1 MLAISVL
8 AASLAFAEPVNP
20 KIIER
25 YKEML
30 AANPAEG
37 VALERLWK
45 AAVEGGTT
53 DALIVEY
60 QRATNFAGDMIR
72 GHLLRKAGRDEDAA
86 DAFASAAAK
95 DKRSPLPFLALAR
108 LESDRTR
115 PRDAANSLEKAVS
128 LLEKN
133 DARMPET
140 LMQLGA
146 AWLAADAPTKAAEA
160 WERTAALAPDD
171 LDLRRRLATTYAEN
185 HLPEPAL
192 RHLNVLVQKAPPAER
207 AAALQQVAKLHS
219 AAGKNAEAMEA
230 LERAVAFT
238 APGNWLRAELLG
250 QLIRLAQR
258 QHTEVE
264 LEQKWRAVVEKNPR
278 DLGAYLQ
285 LVEFYER
292 TGNLEQERA
301 WLEKVTAL
309 VPRSSELRLKLAR
322 LLVQLDQLDA
332 AAELFDRVLADQPAN
347 ADVVFERARL
357 DLQRDDGTAARTRI
371 AALLAKAKGDEPLR
385 AKALEFYQEH
395 RLLDRVEEQLHADAA
410 SGAEEPVFA
419 LANFYFAQRRNDEG
433 LAQIQRLAIPGASPE
448 RQAALH
454 FRAAQF
460 LKGQNEFAS
469 GIATVE
475 AAIVLQPAVG
485 DHWMLLGELRA
496 GRADFANAR
505 IAFEKA
511 YALARTD
518 AERIEAD
525 ERTIET
531 FRNETPTGDRQ
542 RESGARR
549 TTTAARVEGHIRE
562 LMIEAGKQKT
572 AACWLRVARW
582 KAWNADKA
590 SAVTFANKAAELEPK
605 NPAPREFLARHAA
618 SNGDPSFA
626 LGYLREL
633 LALNPAA
640 RGSYLREIGQLELQ
654 RGNAK
659 EALAVFEQLARANPG
674 QPDALSDL
682 ATAQERAGQIEQAAT
697 TWRKVFALLPPSR
710 KREASAALLRVLQR
724 LERHEEAALLLLR
737 AVDETLDE
745 NERLS
750 RLDELLLHAQ
760 QHGQL
765 PMLRAKFAERRKVRA
780 DDYFIQIAMG
790 RTLKLLGENKE
801 AFELFTDAV
810 FSARNPADA
819 LPSLVREAEELR
831 HLDTAIRLQE
841 QLTRVATQ
849 EHPDGFLKLASLY
862 EKTGDLEG
870 TERTWAR
877 ATAKFPREPEVL
889 ERAATFHRQ
898 WGDRARTGGLLR
910 KLFALDPT
918 SVRVAVELGGSELAA
933 GRLAEARVAF
943 EGVMKLTKPITQRFF
958 PAERGDSPWR
968 NAGALAEFRLPREW
982 NMFRVHFATGL
993 SEESSGSPTRL
1004 TAEGEAR
1011 LHSLRS
1017 LSEIV
1022 RKQGGTAFDEWCSSW
1037 AQSVK
1042 TQPTE
1047 SVWALFFGGASKQAV
1062 DLVQAMMSEDSRAVS
1077 YRHAFVWMAMESGQ
1091 YARLGAWLNEAG
1103 RGAADGELFSTAFK
1117 EFVRARPESIAP
1129 ALLDGLFPPGPCARL
1144 WPSAVELARNRRLPE
1159 AIALGRRA
1167 FDLATAFRAVMG
1179 RELSRWQLAA
1189 GLPLDARETLRAAA
1203 QGEGAAFDSALFDAM
1218 HDLYFVTPE
1227 AEREKL
1233 ATELL
1238 KEGGEATIHGL
1249 IVQVLLHGL
1258 RGEEEAARAALDA
1271 IMERRPMG
1279 TMAADATNSV
1289 LREWNFITAACAQL
1303 IDWQLPSLAEHV
1315 WERAFADPGLREV
1328 QLLQKAR
1335 ERVASPERRGM
1346 DLWSQRPEVAG
1357 LMRRGREEWRA
1368 LRYVNGGRTERESI
1382 LGGIGSTSELLKL
1395 GDTLKGF
1402 QSPGAAV
1409 QVFARAWERDPTAPA
1424 ALRNLV
1430 DATQTAGDAGRAEAL
1445 RRRVLEARLN
1455 PGNDT
1460 TPRQF
1465 TLELADLLERRG
1477 AVEEAEK
1484 VIATAVKKAPGDL
1497 ELRLRQTQ
1505 LLRRAGQVEY
1515 EAERWT
1521 SLVHLDG
1528 GTTYAR
1534 NSLGLALE
1542 QMGKF
1547 AEAYDVRAR
1556 AGIAGDA
1563 QVPLLLV
1570 KCGKVLE
1577 ALAALDKLSGTNA
1590 VYAAM
1595 TLADALAL
1603 RGYQKVARSAL
1614 LVTATRVSEARAQM
1628 QLCSKLLTIPGA
1640 PPTAEFALRM
1650 QERMREQMQ
1659 RESSL
1664 AEPYYTF
1671 FARYAAQFGL
1681 ADAWR
1686 GEVRMAWQ
1694 EGRGSLAAGEVLL
1707 RTQLSANEV
1716 AAARRTTEHLLARP
1730 ELSGERMERLISL
1743 LAKAKLT
1750 DLRLL
1755 VLEANARK
1763 SWPYAEPS
1771 LEWVRVL
1778 DAEGRREE
1786 ARVILG
1792 KHEWLAAFESGAES
1806 LGRAW
1811 LSLGDAGRARG
1822 FFRMAFRDAK
1832 MEPSPAALGGLA
1844 QIQLLAGKLPAANL
1858 LLRRAFAVPA
1868 CREYEALIAYVEA
1881 AGDASRWREAIE
1893 PFALSAAAIHE
1904 FQTALFSH
1912 YEKRGRLADAL
1923 ALVAAEPGLVVPWGE
1938 KAGTSVT
1945 HARIRAMARKSGG
1958 FAEAGRVLS
1967 IFAAAHLPTADAELA
1982 ALSADAAE
1990 ASGDAGKKLAQLDLA
2005 ASLCP
2010 TRWEFTRRLAEACQ
2024 TLGDSAKA
2032 RAVLER
2038 FLDVSLTPLERES
2051 ALELWETAKTP

>member
-1 MLAISVL
+1 MLATAVL

-20 KIIER
+20 RIIAR

-45 AAVEGGTT
+45 AAVEGGIT
-53 DALIVEY
+53 DALIAEY
-60 QRATNFAGDMIR
+60 QRATNFSGDMIR

-95 DKRSPLPFLALAR
+95 DKNSPLPFLALAR
-108 LESDRTR
+108 LESERAR
-115 PRDAANSLEKAVS
+115 PRDAATWLEKAVS
-128 LLEKN
+128 LLENN

-146 AWLAADAPTKAAEA
+146 EWHVADTPTKAAEA

-171 LDLRRRLATTYAEN
+171 LNLRRRLASTYAEN

-192 RHLNVLVQKAPPAER
+192 RHLEVLVQKAPPAER
-207 AAALQQVAKLHS
+207 AAALQHIAKLHS

-250 QLIRLAQR
+250 QIIQLAQR
-258 QHTEVE
+258 QHTEAE
-264 LEQKWRAVVEKNPR
+264 LEKKWLAIVERNPR

-292 TGNLEQERA
+292 TGNLEQERV

-309 VPRSSELRLKLAR
+309 APRSAEYRLKLAR
-322 LLVQLDQLDA
+322 LLVQLDLLDT
-332 AAELFDRVLADQPAN
+332 AAELFDRVLADQPTN
-347 ADVVFERARL
+347 ADVLFERARL

-385 AKALEFYQEH
+385 AKALQFYQEH
-395 RLLDRVEEQLHADAA
+395 RLLDRVEEQLQADAA
-410 SGAEEPVFA
+410 SGTEEPVFA
-419 LANFYFAQRRNDEG
+419 LADFYFTQRRNDEG
-433 LAQIQRLAIPGASPE
+433 LAQIQRLVLPGASPE

-454 FRAAQF
+454 FRAGQF
-460 LKGQNEFAS
+460 LKGHNEFAS
-469 GIATVE
+469 GIVSVE
-475 AAIVLQPAVG
+475 AAINLQPGVR
-485 DHWMLLGELRA
+485 DHWMLLGDLRS

-505 IAFEKA
+505 VAFGQG

-518 AERIEAD
+518 AEQIEAD
-525 ERTIET
+525 DRTIET
-531 FRNETPTGDRQ
+531 FRNEPPTGDRP
-542 RESGARR
+542 RR

-626 LGYLREL
+626 IGYLHEL
-633 LALNPAA
+633 LILNPAA
-640 RGSYLREIGQLELQ
+640 RESYLREIGQVELQ
-654 RGNAK
+654 RGNTTG
-659 EALAVFEQLARANPG
+659 ALAIFEQLARANPG
-674 QPDALSDL
+674 QADAISDM
-682 ATAQERAGQIEQAAT
+682 ATAQERAGKTEEAAT
-697 TWRKVFALLPPSR
+697 TWRKVFPLLPPSR
-710 KREASAALLRVLQR
+710 KPEASAALLRVLQR

-737 AVDETLDE
+737 AVDETPDE

-765 PMLRAKFAERRKVRA
+765 PMLRAKFAERRKIRA
-780 DDYFIQIAMG
+780 DDYFTQIALG
-790 RTLKLLGENKE
+790 RTLKLLGEHKE

-819 LPSLVREAEELR
+819 LPGLVQEAEELR

-841 QLTRVATQ
+841 QLTRVTSQ
-849 EHPDGFLKLASLY
+849 ERPDGFLKLAALY

-870 TERTWAR
+870 AERTWAR
-877 ATAKFPREPEVL
+877 ATAKFPREAEVL
-889 ERAATFHRQ
+889 ERAASFHRQ
-898 WGDRARTGGLLR
+898 WGDRSRIGGLLR

-933 GRLAEARVAF
+933 GRLAEAKVAF
-943 EGVMKLTKPITQRFF
+943 EAVMKLTKPITQRFF

-993 SEESSGSPTRL
+993 SEEGGGSPTKL

-1017 LSEIV
+1017 LAGIA
-1022 RKQGGTAFDEWCSSW
+1022 RRQGGTDFEEWRSSW
-1037 AQSVK
+1037 AQSAK

-1047 SVWALFFGGASKQAV
+1047 AVWALFFSGASKQAV
-1062 DLVQAMMSEDSRAVS
+1062 DVVQAMMSEDSRAVS
-1077 YRHAFVWMAMESGQ
+1077 YRQAFVWMAMESGQ
-1091 YARLGAWLNEAG
+1091 YARLGVWLNEAG
-1103 RGAADGELFSTAFK
+1103 RGAADGELFGTAFK
-1117 EFVRARPESIAP
+1117 EFVRSRPESIAP

-1144 WPSAVELARNRRLPE
+1144 WPSAVEMARNRRLPE
-1159 AIALGRRA
+1159 AIALGRRG
-1167 FDLATAFRAVMG
+1167 FDLATAFRAMMG
-1179 RELSRWQLAA
+1179 RELARWQLAA
-1189 GLPLDARETLRAAA
+1189 GLPLDARETLRSAA
-1203 QGEGAAFDSALFDAM
+1203 QGEALAFDSALFDAL
-1218 HDLYFVTPE
+1218 HDLYFITPE

-1238 KEGGEATIHGL
+1238 KEASTTTIHGL

-1271 IMERRPMG
+1271 LMDRRVMG
-1279 TMAADATNSV
+1279 ATEAEATNSV
-1289 LREWNFITAACAQL
+1289 LREWNFLTAASGQL
-1303 IDWQLPSLAEHV
+1303 IDWQLPTLAEHV
-1315 WERAFADPGLREV
+1315 WERAFADPGLREM

-1335 ERVASPERRGM
+1335 ERVASPERREM
-1346 DLWSQRPEVAG
+1346 DLWSERPEVTG
-1357 LMRRGREEWRA
+1357 LMQRGREEWRA
-1368 LRYVNGGRTERESI
+1368 LRYLNGGRTERGSI
-1382 LGGIGSTSELLKL
+1382 LDGIGSTSELLKL
-1395 GDTLKGF
+1395 GETLKGF

-1409 QVFARAWERDPTAPA
+1409 QVFAHAWERDPSAPA

-1430 DATQTAGDAGRAEAL
+1430 DATQTARDAGGAEAL
-1445 RRRVLEARLN
+1445 RRRLLEARLN

-1477 AVEEAEK
+1477 AVQDAEK
-1484 VIATAVKKAPGDL
+1484 VVASAVKKTPNDL

-1505 LLRRAGQVEY
+1505 LLRRAGRVED
-1515 EAERWT
+1515 EEQQWAG
-1521 SLVHLDG
+1521 LVHLDG

-1534 NSLGLALE
+1534 NTLGFALE

-1547 AEAYDVRAR
+1547 SEAYEVRAR
-1556 AGIAGDA
+1556 AGGAGDA

-1570 KCGKVLE
+1570 KCGKVVE
-1577 ALAALDKLSGTNA
+1577 ALAALEKLSGTNA

-1640 PPTAEFALRM
+1640 PPTAEFTTRI

-1659 RESSL
+1659 REPSL
-1664 AEPYYTF
+1664 EEPYYTF

-1686 GEVRMAWQ
+1686 GEVRTAWQ
-1694 EGRGSLAAGEVLL
+1694 EGQGSLAAGQILL
-1707 RTQLSANEV
+1707 RTQLSAKDV
-1716 AAARRTTEHLLARP
+1716 AAVRRTTEQLLARP
-1730 ELSGERMERLISL
+1730 DLSGEHMECLSSL
-1743 LAKAKLT
+1743 LAEAKLT
-1750 DLRLL
+1750 DIRLH
-1755 VLEANARK
+1755 VLEANARR
-1763 SWPYAEPS
+1763 SWPYAEAS

-1786 ARVILG
+1786 ARVVLG
-1792 KHEWLAAFESGAES
+1792 KYEWLAAFEAGAES

-1811 LSLGDAGRARG
+1811 LSLGDEGRARG

-1844 QIQLLAGKLPAANL
+1844 QVQILAGKLPAAAL
-1858 LLRRAFAVPA
+1858 LLRRAFAIPA

-1881 AGDASRWREAIE
+1881 AGEASRWREAIA
-1893 PFALSAAAIHE
+1893 PFELSAAAIHE
-1904 FQTALFSH
+1904 FQTVLFSR
-1912 YEKRGRLADAL
+1912 YEKQGRLADAL

-1938 KAGTSVT
+1938 KADTFIT
-1945 HARIRAMARKSGG
+1945 CARIRAMARKSGG
-1958 FAEAGRVLS
+1958 FAEAGKALS
-1967 IFAAAHLPTADAELA
+1967 LFAAAHLPSADAELA

-1990 ASGDAGKKLAQLDLA
+1990 AAGDAGKKLGHLELA

-2010 TRWEFTRRLAEACQ
+2010 TRWEFTRRLAEAYQ
-2024 TLGDSAKA
+2024 TLGDSSKA
-2032 RAVLER
+2032 RAVLEQ
-2038 FLDVSLTPLERES
+2038 FLDVSFVPLERES
-2051 ALELWETAKTP
+2051 ALALWETAKSP